1 MLELYLSIEL
11 GSLDKTL
18 IILGETL
25 ISLERGNPKS
35 KVIFLLLFFLILNEE
50 TKNFKMEEKSVK

>member
-25 ISLERGNPKS
+25 ISLERGNPIS

>member
-1 MLELYLSIEL
+1 
-11 GSLDKTL
+11 LDKTL

-35 KVIFLLLFFLILNEE
+35 KVIYFIILDY
-50 TKNFKMEEKSVK
+50 KKIIKMEGEKLRDA